1 MNVLLLRQKED
12 VESAIINH
20 GPYRLAPKFSSLEL
34 SPDQW
39 FKKNSQ
45 QKQAYVKKFHNAK
58 MSALSVDSSSPRP
71 STSQESPQTQEIEI
85 STDLTSHGITSAN
98 PVTLQNVSAKAK
110 VLLNE
115 VGAIVEAPTSTGEQA
130 YMVKSETMVRPH
142 YVSVSKNGKVTCAD
156 CPGWNAFKICSHF
169 LAVAEKTGKTADYVK
184 WLLKKGP
191 QRPNLTN
198 LLTCDSPKGVG
209 KKQQKTATARR
220 KGHRS
225 ANNAPPTTV
234 VDRLPLRSTSTSNF
248 STNQHVS
255 GPPIQQQQPTHLQ
268 CQAQP
273 SIQQAQP
280 THQQSQPLHHFPHQ
294 QPLNSAPPSMVYLI
308 HSNSPQTIHVDLL
321 QLCSPLVRTCFGCSQ
336 SLKTARSNCCSP
348 TRLGSQDKNVQR
360 LAR

>member
-1 MNVLLLRQKED
+1 MLVQCMLKEVRRHAGLGDPPAPFYNNVPESANAMIKRCSNLLLRQKED

-20 GPYRLAPKFSSLEL
+20 GPYHLAPKFSSLEL

-58 MSALSVDSSSPRP
+58 MSALSVDSSSPPP

-85 STDLTSHGITSAN
+85 STDRTSLGITSAN
-98 PVTLQNVSAKAK
+98 PMTLQNVSAKAK

-142 YVSVSKNGKVTCAD
+142 YVSISKNGKVTCAD
-156 CPGWNAFKICSHF
+156 CPKICSHS

-198 LLTCDSPKGVG
+198 LMTCDSPKGVG

-225 ANNAPPTTV
+225 ANNAPPTIT
-234 VDRLPLRSTSTSNF
+234 L
-248 STNQHVS
+248 NQH
-255 GPPIQQQQPTHLQ
+255 IKFFYQPTCL
-268 CQAQP
+268 
-273 SIQQAQP
+273 
-280 THQQSQPLHHFPHQ
+280 
-294 QPLNSAPPSMVYLI
+294 
-308 HSNSPQTIHVDLL
+308 
-321 QLCSPLVRTCFGCSQ
+321 
-336 SLKTARSNCCSP
+336 
-348 TRLGSQDKNVQR
+348 
-360 LAR
+360 